1 MKIKNI
7 RKINNETLYDINT
20 ENKVFLCK
28 EIIDDDFQNNIK
40 NNTKKDNI
48 TKNDNI
54 KNDNIKNDN
63 IKNDNIKN
71 DNIKNDILLNNENNE
86 NICIKYN
93 DKGKIGIIYDKRK
106 LSTYS
111 KKIG

>member
-63 IKNDNIKN
+63 IKND
-71 DNIKNDILLNNENNE
+71 ILLNNENNE

>member
-7 RKINNETLYDINT
+7 RKINNENLYDINT

-28 EIIDDDFQNNIK
+28 EIIDDIQNNIN
-40 NNTKKDNI
+40 NNTKKDN
-48 TKNDNI
+48 TT
-54 KNDNIKNDN
+54 
-63 IKNDNIKN
+63 KN
-71 DNIKNDILLNNENNE
+71 DNIKNDILLNNINNE

-93 DKGKIGIIYDKRK
+93 DKEKIGIIYDRRK